1 MAQTK
6 FSVSWDAYQKN
17 ICNGLS
23 ALQQRGEFVDMTL
36 AADGHHVKVHK
47 MVMSLVSPY
56 IKELISSADCAHP
69 VIFLNQ
75 ISFKTLCAILEYI
88 YTGEVLVEKE
98 NLNSF
103 VLAGKALHIKGLKD
117 MSVQH
122 TMSVTNPTS
131 QQNTKDMSVKDEK
144 DLIKVAPIN
153 VNKDQNMHE
162 VYINEDISNMDEVM
176 DNTYDDSMEQ
186 NDYCIDNKIQESTP
200 ESMSQTPTIQYT
212 ISNQGNL
219 QMVLNRY
226 MYYLTYTGRTSGHRR
241 WQCIDNHTRRH
252 KCPASVITKN
262 DLIVQRIAA
271 HNHPFHDQKILKKV
285 QAGSIF
291 SALQQAELQGKMMQ
305 KDRTER
311 TPSTSLDMNDSDANK
326 I

>member
-6 FSVSWDAYQKN
+6 FSVSWESYQKN

-103 VLAGKALHIKGLKD
+103 VIAGKALHIKGLQD

-122 TMSVTNPTS
+122 SMSNIHTTS
-131 QQNTKDMSVKDEK
+131 QHMSKDMSVKDEK
-144 DLIKVAPIN
+144 DFIKVAPVTI
-153 VNKDQNMHE
+153 NKDGNMHE
-162 VYINEDISNMDEVM
+162 VFINEGMSNMDDVM
-176 DNTYDDSMEQ
+176 DNTFDDSMEH
-186 NDYCIDNKIQESTP
+186 DYTMEQGKMQES
-200 ESMSQTPTIQYT
+200 S
-212 ISNQGNL
+212 
-219 QMVLNRY
+219 
-226 MYYLTYTGRTSGHRR
+226 TSAMM
-241 WQCIDNHTRRH
+241 
-252 KCPASVITKN
+252 CPASVVTKN
-262 DLIVQRIAA
+262 DVIVQRIAA

-285 QAGSIF
+285 QANAIF
-291 SALQQAELQGKMMQ
+291 SALQQAEIQGQLMQ
-305 KDRTER
+305 KER
-311 TPSTSLDMNDSDANK
+311 LDQSSTRNDHDDSDANK
-326 I
+326 